1 MKLKLLGDYC
11 LIEEALKTIKNSA
24 TAASATI
31 EMTREAVYINNCFYQ
46 ILKKSV
52 TNDALTDFENQRDK
66 RADRRLN
73 LMSWCLGPYLSLD
86 KQNFIYIFRSNRSKS
101 AMEKLDFKN

>member
-31 EMTREAVYINNCFYQ
+31 EMTREAVYINHSLYQ
-46 ILKKSV
+46 ILKKSA
-52 TNDALTDFENQRDK
+52 TKDALNEFENHREK
-66 RADRRLN
+66 YADSKLSN
-73 LMSWCLGPYLSLD
+73 LTWCIGPYFSLD
-86 KQNFIYIFRSNRSKS
+86 
-101 AMEKLDFKN
+101 M